1 MFSFHSV
8 LILLGV
14 LVPLFSPWLECAL
27 PGERVFFIHGYALY
41 KSQFAI
47 PSCHSPTT
55 SCLLWNALLEWLFGE
70 HSVLWEKLLMAV
82 LPEVAV
88 SPPIASLLREPL
100 VVFCGQASHLPCLS
114 DLPTRVQSGPSAEK
128 PRGLRS
134 LKCYSHTAYWCLL
147 SQPSSS
153 AWLWNCDER
162 LLVPVLWNVHV
173 HILLM
178 DHWPYVWWSR
188 GLAKGKWRKG
198 TFENKSIK
206 QN

>member
-1 MFSFHSV
+1 MPCTKVSSRFPPATVQPHPACCEMLSWNDCLGNTVYSEKT
-8 LILLGV
+8 LLV
-14 LVPLFSPWLECAL
+14 
-27 PGERVFFIHGYALY
+27 
-41 KSQFAI
+41 
-47 PSCHSPTT
+47 
-55 SCLLWNALLEWLFGE
+55 
-70 HSVLWEKLLMAV
+70 AV

-134 LKCYSHTAYWCLL
+134 LKCYSHTAHWCLL

-153 AWLWNCDER
+153 AWLWNRDER

-178 DHWPYVWWSR
+178 GHWPYVWWSR

-198 TFENKSIK
+198 IFENKSIK